1 MNRRKFLKKMLYTTA
16 GLYLAPILPGLPEAA
31 AQGVQIRETYLRFL
45 SLTNRTV
52 TDAIVIHHVGGTDRE
67 VSAAEIHRWHL
78 HNGWSGIGYHYVIHK
93 DGSIERGRP
102 RDAVGAHCY
111 GENYHTIGINL
122 VGNFQIAL
130 PTGVQMDAAVA
141 LVAQLCRIYRIRP
154 GAGTIV
160 GHRDLNS
167 TECPGQ
173 NLYDQLPDLQRY
185 CKVLLR
191 G

>member
-111 GENYHTIGINL
+111 GEN
-122 VGNFQIAL
+122 
-130 PTGVQMDAAVA
+130 
-141 LVAQLCRIYRIRP
+141 
-154 GAGTIV
+154 
-160 GHRDLNS
+160 
-167 TECPGQ
+167 
-173 NLYDQLPDLQRY
+173 
-185 CKVLLR
+185 
-191 G
+191 

>member
-1 MNRRKFLKKMLYTTA
+1 MNRRKFLKQMLYTPA
-16 GLYLAPILPGLPEAA
+16 GLCLSPILSGIPEASA
-31 AQGVQIRETYLRFL
+31 RGVQIRETYLRFL

-52 TDAIVIHHVGGTDRE
+52 TDMIVIHHVGGTDHE

-78 HNGWSGIGYHYVIHK
+78 HNGWAGIGYHYVIHK

-111 GENYHTIGINL
+111 GENDHTIGINL
-122 VGNFQIAL
+122 VGNFQVAV
-130 PTGVQMDAAVA
+130 PTGAQLDAAAA
-141 LVAQLCRIYRIRP
+141 LVAQLCQIYRIRP
-154 GAGTIV
+154 GAGSIV

-173 NLYDQLPDLQRY
+173 NLYDQLPDLREAAASM
-185 CKVLLR
+185 L
-191 G
+191 